1 MKKIVFILLIFV
13 SSLNHAQL
21 TIASNEV
28 ETYYTQAI
36 DARFSGDLSKSRNI
50 LENLKEN
57 NFTNEYVMNL
67 LIEVYGEYIT
77 DLIQKQ
83 DTQLLKTAYPG
94 IRDNIAEI
102 WDMFPESS
110 MIQENSL
117 KIAWMVGDRE
127 MGMIMADLTLK
138 EDLSNL
144 MANYFAGLY
153 RFTPSTYP
161 NSVSYFR
168 RASYAPLEQGKEQ
181 FVFQSRLYLG
191 DIYLEQKLKHKA
203 LKYYNRALELSS
215 TPELVAKLAVLET
228 YRMNY
233 KTALSFFQS
242 IPLAIMT
249 PELFDTYIVALWGEG
264 SESSKTMMNL
274 LLSQNKVNP
283 TFSKAIVQAQLGR
296 TQRAL
301 RILGEDV
308 FVQKILPL
316 SYNLIKLEWLN
327 RLGQKEG
334 LEETKADLGKAAYY
348 AQKSF
353 LAEEYLLPLSR
364 TLDTNGEIAYILG
377 KIARENL
384 DTEKT
389 IKYYEESL
397 SKNKTLYIYSE
408 LIEENL
414 LLKKFDLVD
423 SLLEEAQ
430 QNITVDTNW
439 LLFMDAYIDFMK
451 EDYISAEQKTLEMA
465 KNLSYNNLVN
475 NLLASIYNKL
485 EKYDEME
492 LLLENQLKYD
502 PSDITTQNHL
512 AYYYATV
519 NKNLDKALLLALSTV
534 EENPEDVVYLD
545 TLAWVY
551 TIKNDLESAQ
561 KIFTTIETKLN
572 PLDSSYSMLEIYT
585 HLGYFYKKIENAQKS
600 KLYFDK
606 AFKINTQ
613 DKYLNKIYN
622 KE

>member
-1 MKKIVFILLIFV
+1 MKKIIFILLVFV
-13 SSLNHAQL
+13 TSLNHAQL
-21 TIASNEV
+21 TIESNEV
-28 ETYYTQAI
+28 ENYYTQAI
-36 DARFSGDLSKSRNI
+36 DARFAGDLSKSRNI

-67 LIEVYGEYIT
+67 LIQVYGEYLT

-83 DTQLLKTAYPG
+83 DGELLKTAYPG
-94 IRDNIAEI
+94 IRDNVAEI
-102 WDMFPESS
+102 WDMFPQSS
-110 MIQENSL
+110 TIQENSL
-117 KIAWMVGDRE
+117 KIAWMVGDKE
-127 MGMIMADLTLK
+127 MGMIMADLALK
-138 EDLSNL
+138 DNLSNL
-144 MANYFAGLY
+144 TANYFAGLY
-153 RFTPSTYP
+153 RFTPSTYI
-161 NSVSYFR
+161 NSISYFR
-168 RASYAPLEQGKEQ
+168 RAAYAPLEQGKEQ
-181 FVFQSRLYLG
+181 FSFQSRLYLG
-191 DIYLEQKLKHKA
+191 DIYLEQRLKHKA
-203 LKYYNRALELSS
+203 LKYYNKALELSS
-215 TPELVAKLAVLET
+215 TPELAAKMAVLET

-242 IPLAIMT
+242 IPLAMMT
-249 PELFDTYIVALWGEG
+249 PELFNTYIVALWGEG
-264 SESSKTMMNL
+264 SESSKIMMNF
-274 LLSQNKVNP
+274 LLSQNKINP
-283 TFSKAIVQAQLGR
+283 TFSKALVQAQLGR

-301 RILGEDV
+301 RILEEDT
-308 FVQKILPL
+308 FVQKELPL
-316 SYNLIKLEWLN
+316 SYNFIKLEWLN

-334 LEETKADLGKAAYY
+334 IEQAKTDLGKAAYY
-348 AQKSF
+348 AQKSP

-377 KIARENL
+377 KIAKENL
-384 DTEKT
+384 DINQT

-414 LLKKFDLVD
+414 LLKNFDLVD
-423 SLLEEAQ
+423 TLIAEAQ
-430 QNITVDTNW
+430 QNVTVDTNW

-451 EDYISAEQKTLEMA
+451 EDYVSAELKTLEMA
-465 KNLSYNNLVN
+465 KTLVYNNLIN
-475 NLLASIYNKL
+475 NLLASIYNQQ

-492 LLLENQLKYD
+492 LLLEKQLKYD

-519 NKNLDKALLLALSTV
+519 NKNLDQALSLALSTV
-534 EENPEDVVYLD
+534 EENPEEIVYLD

-551 TIKNDLESAQ
+551 TVKNDLELAQ
-561 KIFTTIETKLN
+561 ETFSKIEEKLN
-572 PLDSSYSMLEIYT
+572 PEESSYSMLEIYT
-585 HLGYFYKKIENAQKS
+585 HLGYFYKKIENTQKS

>member
-1 MKKIVFILLIFV
+1 MKKIILILLIFV
-13 SSLNHAQL
+13 ANLNYAQL
-21 TIASNEV
+21 TIESNEV

-36 DARFSGDLSKSRNI
+36 DARFAGDLPKSRNI

-57 NFTNEYVMNL
+57 NFTNEYVMSL
-67 LIEVYGEYIT
+67 LVEVYGEYLT
-77 DLIQKQ
+77 DLIRKQ
-83 DTQLLKTAYPG
+83 DSQLLKTAYPG

-110 MIQENSL
+110 TIQENSL
-117 KIAWMVGDRE
+117 KIAWMVGDKE

-144 MANYFAGLY
+144 TANYFAGLY
-153 RFTPSTYP
+153 RFTPSTYI
-161 NSVSYFR
+161 NSVSYFT
-168 RASYAPLEQGKEQ
+168 RAAYAPLEQGKEQ
-181 FVFQSRLYLG
+181 FSFQSRLYLG
-191 DIYLEQKLKHKA
+191 DIYLEQKLKHQA
-203 LKYYNRALELSS
+203 LKYYNKALDLST
-215 TPELVAKLAVLET
+215 TPELIAKLAVLET
-228 YRMNY
+228 YRMDY
-233 KTALSFFQS
+233 KLALSFFQS

-264 SESSKTMMNL
+264 SESSKTMMNF

-283 TFSKAIVQAQLGR
+283 KFAQALVQAQLGR

-301 RILGEDV
+301 RILDEDA
-308 FVQKILPL
+308 FVQKELPL
-316 SYNLIKLEWLN
+316 SYNFIKLELLN

-334 LEETKADLGKAAYY
+334 LDQTKADLGKAAYY
-348 AQKSF
+348 AQKSP

-384 DTEKT
+384 DIDQT

-414 LLKKFDLVD
+414 LLRNFDRVD
-423 SLLEEAQ
+423 TLIVEAQ
-430 QNITVDTNW
+430 ENTTIDTNW
-439 LLFMDAYIDFMK
+439 MIFMDAYIDFMK
-451 EDYISAEQKTLEMA
+451 EDYISAEQKTLEIA
-465 KNLSYNNLVN
+465 KKLSYNNLVN
-475 NLLASIYNKL
+475 NLLASIYSQQ

-492 LLLENQLKYD
+492 LLLENQLKFD
-502 PSDITTQNHL
+502 PSDLTTKNHL

-519 NKNLDKALLLALSTV
+519 NKNLDKALALSLSTV
-534 EENPEDVVYLD
+534 EEKPEEIVFLD

-551 TIKNDLESAQ
+551 TIKNNLESAQ
-561 KIFTTIETKLN
+561 EIFTKIESKIN
-572 PLDSSYSMLEIYT
+572 PLDSSYSMIEIYA
-585 HLGYFYKKIENAQKS
+585 HLGYFYKKIENTEKS

-606 AFKINTQ
+606 AFKINSQ

>member
-1 MKKIVFILLIFV
+1 MKKIILILLIFV
-13 SSLNHAQL
+13 TSLNHAQL
-21 TIASNEV
+21 TIESNEV

-36 DARFSGDLSKSRNI
+36 DARFAGDLSKSRNI

-67 LIEVYGEYIT
+67 LIQVYGEYLT

-83 DTQLLKTAYPG
+83 DGELLKTAYPG
-94 IRDNIAEI
+94 IRDNVAEI
-102 WDMFPESS
+102 WDMFPQSS
-110 MIQENSL
+110 TIQENSL
-117 KIAWMVGDRE
+117 KIAWMVGDKE

-144 MANYFAGLY
+144 TANYFAGLY
-153 RFTPSTYP
+153 RFTPTTYI
-161 NSVSYFR
+161 NSISYFR
-168 RASYAPLEQGKEQ
+168 RAAYAPLEQGKEQ
-181 FVFQSRLYLG
+181 FSFQSRLYLG
-191 DIYLEQKLKHKA
+191 DIYLEQQLKHRA
-203 LKYYNRALELSS
+203 LKHYNKALELSS
-215 TPELVAKLAVLET
+215 TPELAAKMAVLET

-242 IPLAIMT
+242 IPLAMMT
-249 PELFDTYIVALWGEG
+249 PELFNTYIVALWGEG
-264 SESSKTMMNL
+264 SDSSKTMMNF
-274 LLSQNKVNP
+274 LLSQNKINP
-283 TFSKAIVQAQLGR
+283 AFSKAIVQAQLGR

-301 RILGEDV
+301 RILEEDT
-308 FVQKILPL
+308 FVQKELPL
-316 SYNLIKLEWLN
+316 SYNFIKLEWLN

-334 LEETKADLGKAAYY
+334 LEQTKTDLGKSAYY
-348 AQKSF
+348 AQKSS
-353 LAEEYLLPLSR
+353 LAEEYLSPLSR

-377 KIARENL
+377 KIAKGNL
-384 DTEKT
+384 DIDQT

-423 SLLEEAQ
+423 TLMEEAQ
-430 QNITVDTNW
+430 QNVTVDTNW

-451 EDYISAEQKTLEMA
+451 DDYISAEQKTLEIA
-465 KNLSYNNLVN
+465 KGLPYNNLIN
-475 NLLASIYNKL
+475 NLLASIYNQL

-492 LLLENQLKYD
+492 LLLESQLKYD
-502 PSDITTQNHL
+502 PSDIATQNHL

-519 NKNLDKALLLALSTV
+519 NKNLDQALNLALSIV
-534 EENPEDVVYLD
+534 EEKPEEIVYLD

-551 TIKNDLESAQ
+551 TIKKDLESAQ
-561 KIFTTIETKLN
+561 EIFTKIEGKLN
-572 PLDSSYSMLEIYT
+572 PQNSSYSMVEIYT
-585 HLGYFYKKIENAQKS
+585 HLGYFYKKIENTEKS

-606 AFKINTQ
+606 AFKINSQ

>member
-1 MKKIVFILLIFV
+1 MKKIILILLIFV
-13 SSLNHAQL
+13 ANLNYAQL
-21 TIASNEV
+21 TIESNEV

-36 DARFSGDLSKSRNI
+36 DARFAGDLPKSRNI

-57 NFTNEYVMNL
+57 NFTNEYVMSL
-67 LIEVYGEYIT
+67 LVEVYGEYLT
-77 DLIQKQ
+77 DLIKKQ
-83 DTQLLKTAYPG
+83 DSQLLKTAYPG

-110 MIQENSL
+110 TIQENSL
-117 KIAWMVGDRE
+117 KIAWMVGDKE

-144 MANYFAGLY
+144 TANYFAGLY
-153 RFTPSTYP
+153 RFTPSTYI
-161 NSVSYFR
+161 NSVSYFT
-168 RASYAPLEQGKEQ
+168 RAAYAPLEQGKEQ
-181 FVFQSRLYLG
+181 FSFQSRLYLG

-203 LKYYNRALELSS
+203 LKYYNKALDLST
-215 TPELVAKLAVLET
+215 TPELIAKLAVLET
-228 YRMNY
+228 YRMDY
-233 KTALSFFQS
+233 KLALSFFQS

-264 SESSKTMMNL
+264 SESSKTMMNF

-283 TFSKAIVQAQLGR
+283 KFAQALVQAQLGR

-301 RILGEDV
+301 RILDEDA
-308 FVQKILPL
+308 FVQKELPL
-316 SYNLIKLEWLN
+316 SYNFIKLELLN

-334 LEETKADLGKAAYY
+334 LDQTKADLGKAAYY
-348 AQKSF
+348 AQKSP

-384 DTEKT
+384 DIDQT

-414 LLKKFDLVD
+414 LLRNFDRVD
-423 SLLEEAQ
+423 TLIVEAQ
-430 QNITVDTNW
+430 ENTTIDTNW
-439 LLFMDAYIDFMK
+439 MIFMDAYIDFMK
-451 EDYISAEQKTLEMA
+451 EDYVSAEQKTLEIT
-465 KNLSYNNLVN
+465 KKLSYNNLVN
-475 NLLASIYNKL
+475 NLLASIYSQQ

-492 LLLENQLKYD
+492 VLLENQLKFD
-502 PSDITTQNHL
+502 PSDLTTKNHL

-519 NKNLDKALLLALSTV
+519 NKNLDKALVLSLSTV
-534 EENPEDVVYLD
+534 EEKPEEIVFLD

-551 TIKNDLESAQ
+551 TIKNNLESAQ
-561 KIFTTIETKLN
+561 EIFTKIESKIN
-572 PLDSSYSMLEIYT
+572 PLDSSYSMIEIYA
-585 HLGYFYKKIENAQKS
+585 HLGYFYKKIENTEKS

-606 AFKINTQ
+606 AFKINSQ

>member
-1 MKKIVFILLIFV
+1 MKKIILILLIFV
-13 SSLNHAQL
+13 ANLNYAQL
-21 TIASNEV
+21 TIESNEV

-36 DARFSGDLSKSRNI
+36 DARFAGDLPKSRNI

-57 NFTNEYVMNL
+57 NFTNEYVMSL
-67 LIEVYGEYIT
+67 LVEVYGEYLT
-77 DLIQKQ
+77 DLIRKQ
-83 DTQLLKTAYPG
+83 DSQLLKTAYPG

-110 MIQENSL
+110 TIQENSL
-117 KIAWMVGDRE
+117 KIAWMVGDKE

-144 MANYFAGLY
+144 TANYFAGLY
-153 RFTPSTYP
+153 RFTPSTYI
-161 NSVSYFR
+161 NSVSYFT
-168 RASYAPLEQGKEQ
+168 RAAYAPLEQGKEQ
-181 FVFQSRLYLG
+181 FSFQSRLYLG

-203 LKYYNRALELSS
+203 LKYYNKALDLST
-215 TPELVAKLAVLET
+215 TPELIAKLAVLET
-228 YRMNY
+228 YRMDY
-233 KTALSFFQS
+233 KLALSFFQS

-264 SESSKTMMNL
+264 SESSKTMMNF

-283 TFSKAIVQAQLGR
+283 KFAQALVQAQLGR

-301 RILGEDV
+301 RILDEDT
-308 FVQKILPL
+308 FVQKELPL
-316 SYNLIKLEWLN
+316 SYNFIKLELLN

-334 LEETKADLGKAAYY
+334 LDQTKADLGKAAYY
-348 AQKSF
+348 AQKSP

-384 DTEKT
+384 DIDQT

-414 LLKKFDLVD
+414 LLRNFDRVD
-423 SLLEEAQ
+423 TLIVEAQ
-430 QNITVDTNW
+430 ENTTIDTNW
-439 LLFMDAYIDFMK
+439 MIFMDAYIDFMK
-451 EDYISAEQKTLEMA
+451 EDYISAEQKTLEIA
-465 KNLSYNNLVN
+465 KKLSYNNLVN
-475 NLLASIYNKL
+475 NLLASIYSQQ

-492 LLLENQLKYD
+492 LLLENQLKFD
-502 PSDITTQNHL
+502 PSDLTTKNHL

-519 NKNLDKALLLALSTV
+519 NKNLDKALALSLSTV
-534 EENPEDVVYLD
+534 EEKPEEIVFLD

-551 TIKNDLESAQ
+551 TIKNNLESAQ
-561 KIFTTIETKLN
+561 EIFTKIESKIN
-572 PLDSSYSMLEIYT
+572 PLDSSYSMIEIYA
-585 HLGYFYKKIENAQKS
+585 HLGYFYKKIENTEKS

-606 AFKINTQ
+606 AFKINSQ

>member
-1 MKKIVFILLIFV
+1 MKRIIFILLLFV
-13 SSLNHAQL
+13 ANLNYAQL
-21 TIASNEV
+21 TIESNEV

-36 DARFSGDLSKSRNI
+36 DARFAGDLPKSRNI

-57 NFTNEYVMNL
+57 NFTNEYVMSL
-67 LIEVYGEYIT
+67 LVEVYGEYLT
-77 DLIQKQ
+77 DLIKKQ
-83 DTQLLKTAYPG
+83 DSQLLKTAYPG

-110 MIQENSL
+110 TIQENSL
-117 KIAWMVGDRE
+117 KIAWMVGDKE

-144 MANYFAGLY
+144 TANYFAGLY
-153 RFTPSTYP
+153 RFTPSTYI
-161 NSVSYFR
+161 NSVSYFI
-168 RASYAPLEQGKEQ
+168 RAAYAPLEQGKEQ
-181 FVFQSRLYLG
+181 FSFQSRLYLG

-203 LKYYNRALELSS
+203 LKYYNKALDLST
-215 TPELVAKLAVLET
+215 TPELIAKLAVLET
-228 YRMNY
+228 YRMDY
-233 KTALSFFQS
+233 ELALSFFQS

-264 SESSKTMMNL
+264 SESSKTMMNF

-283 TFSKAIVQAQLGR
+283 KFAQALVQAQLGR

-301 RILGEDV
+301 RILDEDA
-308 FVQKILPL
+308 FVQKELPL
-316 SYNLIKLEWLN
+316 SYNFIKLELLN

-334 LEETKADLGKAAYY
+334 LDQTKADLGKAAYY
-348 AQKSF
+348 AQKSP

-384 DTEKT
+384 DINQT

-414 LLKKFDLVD
+414 LLRNFDLVD
-423 SLLEEAQ
+423 TLIVEAQ
-430 QNITVDTNW
+430 ENTTIDTNW
-439 LLFMDAYIDFMK
+439 MLFMDAYIDFMK
-451 EDYISAEQKTLEMA
+451 EDYISAEQKTLEIA
-465 KNLSYNNLVN
+465 KKLSYNNLVN
-475 NLLASIYNKL
+475 NLLASIYSQL

-492 LLLENQLKYD
+492 LLLENQLKFD
-502 PSDITTQNHL
+502 PSDLTTKNHL

-519 NKNLDKALLLALSTV
+519 NKNLDKALALSLSTI
-534 EENPEDVVYLD
+534 EENSEDIVFLD

-561 KIFTTIETKLN
+561 IIFTKIEGKIN
-572 PLDSSYSMLEIYT
+572 PLDSSYSMIEIYA
-585 HLGYFYKKIENAQKS
+585 HLGYFYKKIENTEKS

-606 AFKINTQ
+606 AFKINSQ

>member
-13 SSLNHAQL
+13 TSLNHAQL

-36 DARFSGDLSKSRNI
+36 DARFAGDLSKSRNI

-67 LIEVYGEYIT
+67 LVEVYGEYLT

-83 DTQLLKTAYPG
+83 DSQLLKTAYPG
-94 IRDNIAEI
+94 IRDNVAEI

-117 KIAWMVGDRE
+117 KIAWMVGDKE
-127 MGMIMADLTLK
+127 MGMIMADLALK
-138 EDLSNL
+138 EDISNL

-153 RFTPSTYP
+153 RFTPSSYI
-161 NSVSYFR
+161 NSISYFR
-168 RASYAPLEQGKEQ
+168 RAAHAPLEQGKEQ

-191 DIYLEQKLKHKA
+191 DIYLEQQLKHKA
-203 LKYYNRALELSS
+203 LKYYNKALELSS
-215 TPELVAKLAVLET
+215 TPELAAKMAVLET
-228 YRMNY
+228 YKMNY
-233 KTALSFFQS
+233 KIALSFFQS

-249 PELFDTYIVALWGEG
+249 PELFDTYVVALWGEG
-264 SESSKTMMNL
+264 SDLSKTMMNF

-283 TFSKAIVQAQLGR
+283 KFAQAIVQAQLGR

-301 RILGEDV
+301 RILDEDV
-308 FVQKILPL
+308 FVQKELPL
-316 SYNLIKLEWLN
+316 SYNIIKLEWLN

-334 LEETKADLGKAAYY
+334 LDQIKADLGKAAYY
-348 AQKSF
+348 AQNNP

-384 DTEKT
+384 DINQT

-414 LLKKFDLVD
+414 LLKNFDLVAT
-423 SLLEEAQ
+423 LMEEAQ
-430 QNITVDTNW
+430 QNVTIDSNW
-439 LLFMDAYIDFMK
+439 MLFMDAYIDFVK
-451 EDYISAEQKTLEMA
+451 EDYVSAEQKTLEIA
-465 KNLSYNNLVN
+465 KNLSYNNLIN
-475 NLLASIYNKL
+475 NLLASIYNQQ

-492 LLLENQLKYD
+492 VLLENQLKYD
-502 PSDITTQNHL
+502 PSDISTQNYL
-512 AYYYATV
+512 AYFYATV
-519 NKNLDKALLLALSTV
+519 NKNLDQALTLSLSVV
-534 EENPEDVVYLD
+534 EENPEDIVYLD

-551 TIKNDLESAQ
+551 TIKNDLNSAQ
-561 KIFTTIETKLN
+561 EVFTKIEGKLN

-585 HLGYFYKKIENAQKS
+585 HLGYFYKKIENTQKS

>member
-1 MKKIVFILLIFV
+1 MKKIILILLIFV
-13 SSLNHAQL
+13 ANLNYAQL
-21 TIASNEV
+21 TIESNEV

-36 DARFSGDLSKSRNI
+36 DARFAGDLPKSRNI

-57 NFTNEYVMNL
+57 NFTNEYVMSL
-67 LIEVYGEYIT
+67 LVEVYGEYLT
-77 DLIQKQ
+77 DLIRKQ
-83 DTQLLKTAYPG
+83 DSQLLKTAYPG

-110 MIQENSL
+110 TIQENSL
-117 KIAWMVGDRE
+117 KIAWMVGDKE

-144 MANYFAGLY
+144 TANYFAGLY
-153 RFTPSTYP
+153 RFTPSTYI
-161 NSVSYFR
+161 NSVSYFT
-168 RASYAPLEQGKEQ
+168 RAAYAPLEQGKEQ
-181 FVFQSRLYLG
+181 FSFQSRLYLG

-203 LKYYNRALELSS
+203 LKYYNKALDLST
-215 TPELVAKLAVLET
+215 TPELIAKLAVLET
-228 YRMNY
+228 YRMDY
-233 KTALSFFQS
+233 KLALSFFQS

-264 SESSKTMMNL
+264 SESSKTMMNF

-283 TFSKAIVQAQLGR
+283 KFAQALVQAQLGR

-301 RILGEDV
+301 RILDEDT
-308 FVQKILPL
+308 FVQKELPL
-316 SYNLIKLEWLN
+316 SYNFIKLELLN

-334 LEETKADLGKAAYY
+334 LDQTKADLGKAAYY
-348 AQKSF
+348 AQKSP

-384 DTEKT
+384 DIDQT

-414 LLKKFDLVD
+414 LLRNFDRVD
-423 SLLEEAQ
+423 TLIVEAQ
-430 QNITVDTNW
+430 ENTTIDTNW
-439 LLFMDAYIDFMK
+439 MIFMDAYIDFMK
-451 EDYISAEQKTLEMA
+451 EDYISAEQKTLEIA
-465 KNLSYNNLVN
+465 KKLSYNNLVN
-475 NLLASIYNKL
+475 NLLASIYSQQ

-492 LLLENQLKYD
+492 VLLENQLKFD
-502 PSDITTQNHL
+502 PSDLTTKNHL

-519 NKNLDKALLLALSTV
+519 NKNLDKALALSLSTV
-534 EENPEDVVYLD
+534 EEKPEEIVFLD

-551 TIKNDLESAQ
+551 TIKNNLESAQ
-561 KIFTTIETKLN
+561 EIFTKIESKIN
-572 PLDSSYSMLEIYT
+572 PLDSSYSMIEIYA
-585 HLGYFYKKIENAQKS
+585 HLGYFYKKIENTEKS

-606 AFKINTQ
+606 AFKINSQ

>member
-1 MKKIVFILLIFV
+1 MKKIIFILLVFV
-13 SSLNHAQL
+13 TSLNHAQL
-21 TIASNEV
+21 TIESNEV
-28 ETYYTQAI
+28 ENYYTQAI
-36 DARFSGDLSKSRNI
+36 DARFAGDLSKSRNI

-67 LIEVYGEYIT
+67 LIQVYGEYLT

-83 DTQLLKTAYPG
+83 DSELLKTAYPG
-94 IRDNIAEI
+94 IRDNVAEI
-102 WDMFPESS
+102 WDMFPQSS
-110 MIQENSL
+110 TIQENSL
-117 KIAWMVGDRE
+117 KIAWMVGDKE
-127 MGMIMADLTLK
+127 MGMIMADLALK
-138 EDLSNL
+138 DNLSNL
-144 MANYFAGLY
+144 TANYFAGLY
-153 RFTPSTYP
+153 RFTPSTYI
-161 NSVSYFR
+161 NSISYFR
-168 RASYAPLEQGKEQ
+168 RAAYAPLEQGKEQ
-181 FVFQSRLYLG
+181 FSFQSRLYLG
-191 DIYLEQKLKHKA
+191 DIYLEQRLKHKA
-203 LKYYNRALELSS
+203 LKYYNKALELSS
-215 TPELVAKLAVLET
+215 TPELAAKMAVLET

-242 IPLAIMT
+242 IPLAMMT
-249 PELFDTYIVALWGEG
+249 PELFNTYIVALWGEG
-264 SESSKTMMNL
+264 SESSKIMMNF
-274 LLSQNKVNP
+274 LLSQNKINP
-283 TFSKAIVQAQLGR
+283 TFSKALVQAQLGR

-301 RILGEDV
+301 RILEEDT
-308 FVQKILPL
+308 FVQKELPL
-316 SYNLIKLEWLN
+316 SYNFIKLEWLN

-334 LEETKADLGKAAYY
+334 IEQAKTDLGKAAYY
-348 AQKSF
+348 AQKSP

-377 KIARENL
+377 KIAKENL
-384 DTEKT
+384 DINQT

-414 LLKKFDLVD
+414 LLKNFDLVD
-423 SLLEEAQ
+423 TLIAEAQ
-430 QNITVDTNW
+430 QNVTVDTNW

-451 EDYISAEQKTLEMA
+451 EDYVSAELKTLEMA
-465 KNLSYNNLVN
+465 KTLVYNNLIN
-475 NLLASIYNKL
+475 NLLASIYNQQ

-492 LLLENQLKYD
+492 LLLEKQLKYD

-519 NKNLDKALLLALSTV
+519 NKNLDQALSLALSTV
-534 EENPEDVVYLD
+534 EENPEEIVYLD

-551 TIKNDLESAQ
+551 TVKNDLELAQ
-561 KIFTTIETKLN
+561 ETFSKIEEKLN
-572 PLDSSYSMLEIYT
+572 PEESSYSMLEIYT
-585 HLGYFYKKIENAQKS
+585 HLGYFYKKIENTQKS

>member
-1 MKKIVFILLIFV
+1 MKKIIFILLVFV
-13 SSLNHAQL
+13 TSLNHAQL
-21 TIASNEV
+21 TIESNEV
-28 ETYYTQAI
+28 ENYYTQAI
-36 DARFSGDLSKSRNI
+36 DARFAGDLSKSRNI

-67 LIEVYGEYIT
+67 LIQVYGEYLT

-83 DTQLLKTAYPG
+83 DSELLKTAYPG
-94 IRDNIAEI
+94 IRDNVAEI
-102 WDMFPESS
+102 WDMFPQSS
-110 MIQENSL
+110 TIQENSL
-117 KIAWMVGDRE
+117 KIAWMVGDKE

-144 MANYFAGLY
+144 TANYFAGLY
-153 RFTPSTYP
+153 RFTPTAYI
-161 NSVSYFR
+161 NSISYFR
-168 RASYAPLEQGKEQ
+168 RAAYAPLEQGKEQ
-181 FVFQSRLYLG
+181 FSFQSRLYLG
-191 DIYLEQKLKHKA
+191 DIYLEQKLKHRALQYYNKA
-203 LKYYNRALELSS
+203 LDLST
-215 TPELVAKLAVLET
+215 TPELIAKLAVLET

-233 KTALSFFQS
+233 ELALSFFQS

-264 SESSKTMMNL
+264 SDSSKTMMNF

-283 TFSKAIVQAQLGR
+283 KFAQALVQAQLGR

-301 RILGEDV
+301 RILDEDT
-308 FVQKILPL
+308 FVQKELPL
-316 SYNLIKLEWLN
+316 SYNFIKLELLN

-334 LEETKADLGKAAYY
+334 LDQTKADLGKAAYY
-348 AQKSF
+348 AQKSP

-384 DTEKT
+384 DIDQT

-414 LLKKFDLVD
+414 LLKNFDLVD
-423 SLLEEAQ
+423 TLIAEAQ
-430 QNITVDTNW
+430 QNVTVDTNW

-451 EDYISAEQKTLEMA
+451 EDYVSAELKTLEMA
-465 KNLSYNNLVN
+465 KTLVYNNLIN
-475 NLLASIYNKL
+475 NLLASIYNQQ

-492 LLLENQLKYD
+492 LLLEKQLKYD

-519 NKNLDKALLLALSTV
+519 NKNLDQALSLALSTV
-534 EENPEDVVYLD
+534 EENPEEIVYLD

-551 TIKNDLESAQ
+551 TVKNDLELAQ
-561 KIFTTIETKLN
+561 ETFSKIEEKLN
-572 PLDSSYSMLEIYT
+572 PEDSSYSMLEIYT
-585 HLGYFYKKIENAQKS
+585 HLGYFYKKIENTQKS

>member
-1 MKKIVFILLIFV
+1 MKKIIFILLIFV
-13 SSLNHAQL
+13 ANLNYAQL
-21 TIASNEV
+21 TIESNEV

-36 DARFSGDLSKSRNI
+36 DARFAGDLPKSRNI

-57 NFTNEYVMNL
+57 NFTNEYVMSL
-67 LIEVYGEYIT
+67 LVEVYGEYLT
-77 DLIQKQ
+77 DLIRKQ
-83 DTQLLKTAYPG
+83 DSQLLKTAYPG

-110 MIQENSL
+110 TIQENSL
-117 KIAWMVGDRE
+117 KIAWMVGDKE

-144 MANYFAGLY
+144 TANYFAGLY
-153 RFTPSTYP
+153 RFTPSTYI
-161 NSVSYFR
+161 NSVSYFI
-168 RASYAPLEQGKEQ
+168 RAAYAPLEQGKEQ
-181 FVFQSRLYLG
+181 FSFQSRLYLG
-191 DIYLEQKLKHKA
+191 DIYLEQKLKHRALQYYNKA
-203 LKYYNRALELSS
+203 LDLST
-215 TPELVAKLAVLET
+215 TPELIAKLAVLET

-233 KTALSFFQS
+233 ELALSFFQS

-264 SESSKTMMNL
+264 SDSSKTMMNF

-283 TFSKAIVQAQLGR
+283 KFAQALVQAQLGR

-301 RILGEDV
+301 RILDEDT
-308 FVQKILPL
+308 FVQKELPL
-316 SYNLIKLEWLN
+316 SYNFIKLELLN

-334 LEETKADLGKAAYY
+334 LDQTKADLGKAAYY
-348 AQKSF
+348 AQKSP

-384 DTEKT
+384 DIDQT

-414 LLKKFDLVD
+414 LLRNFDRVD
-423 SLLEEAQ
+423 TLIVEAQ
-430 QNITVDTNW
+430 ENTTIDTNW
-439 LLFMDAYIDFMK
+439 MIFMDAYIDFMK
-451 EDYISAEQKTLEMA
+451 EDYISAEQKTLEIT
-465 KNLSYNNLVN
+465 KKLSYNNLVN
-475 NLLASIYNKL
+475 NLLASIYSQQ

-492 LLLENQLKYD
+492 VLLENQLKFD
-502 PSDITTQNHL
+502 PSDLTTKNHL

-519 NKNLDKALLLALSTV
+519 NKNLDKALALSLSTV
-534 EENPEDVVYLD
+534 EEKPEEIVFLD

-551 TIKNDLESAQ
+551 TIKNNLESAQ
-561 KIFTTIETKLN
+561 EIFTKIESKIN
-572 PLDSSYSMLEIYT
+572 PLDSSYSMIEIYA
-585 HLGYFYKKIENAQKS
+585 HLGYFYKKIENTEKS

-606 AFKINTQ
+606 AFKINSQ

>member
-1 MKKIVFILLIFV
+1 MKKIIFILLIFV
-13 SSLNHAQL
+13 ANLNYAQL
-21 TIASNEV
+21 TIESNEV

-36 DARFSGDLSKSRNI
+36 DARFAGDLPKSRNI

-57 NFTNEYVMNL
+57 NFTNEYVMSL
-67 LIEVYGEYIT
+67 LVEVYGEYLT
-77 DLIQKQ
+77 DLIRKQ
-83 DTQLLKTAYPG
+83 DSQLLKTAYPG

-110 MIQENSL
+110 TIQENSL
-117 KIAWMVGDRE
+117 KIAWMVGDKE

-144 MANYFAGLY
+144 TANYFAGLY
-153 RFTPSTYP
+153 RFTPSTYI
-161 NSVSYFR
+161 NSISYFI
-168 RASYAPLEQGKEQ
+168 RAAYAPLEQGKEQ
-181 FVFQSRLYLG
+181 FSFQSRLYLG
-191 DIYLEQKLKHKA
+191 DIYLEQKLKHRALQYYNKA
-203 LKYYNRALELSS
+203 LDLST
-215 TPELVAKLAVLET
+215 TPELIAKLAVLET

-233 KTALSFFQS
+233 ELALSFFQS

-264 SESSKTMMNL
+264 SDSSKTMMNF

-283 TFSKAIVQAQLGR
+283 KFAQALVQAQLGR

-301 RILGEDV
+301 RILDEDT
-308 FVQKILPL
+308 FVQKELPL
-316 SYNLIKLEWLN
+316 SYNFIKLELLN

-334 LEETKADLGKAAYY
+334 LDQTKADLGKAAYY
-348 AQKSF
+348 AQKSP

-377 KIARENL
+377 KISRENL
-384 DTEKT
+384 DIDQT

-414 LLKKFDLVD
+414 LLRNFDRVD
-423 SLLEEAQ
+423 TLIVEAQ
-430 QNITVDTNW
+430 ENTTIDTNW
-439 LLFMDAYIDFMK
+439 MIFMDAYIDFMK
-451 EDYISAEQKTLEMA
+451 EDYISAEQKTLEIT
-465 KNLSYNNLVN
+465 KKLSYNNLVN
-475 NLLASIYNKL
+475 NLLASIYSQQ

-492 LLLENQLKYD
+492 VLLENQLKFD
-502 PSDITTQNHL
+502 PSDLTTKNHL

-519 NKNLDKALLLALSTV
+519 NKNLDKALALSLSTV
-534 EENPEDVVYLD
+534 EEKPEEIVFLD

-551 TIKNDLESAQ
+551 TIKNNLESAQ
-561 KIFTTIETKLN
+561 EIFTKIESKIN
-572 PLDSSYSMLEIYT
+572 PLDSSYSMIEIYA
-585 HLGYFYKKIENAQKS
+585 HLGYFYKKIENTEKS

-606 AFKINTQ
+606 AFKINSQ
-613 DKYLNKIYN
+613 DKYLNKINN

>member
-1 MKKIVFILLIFV
+1 MKKIILILLIFV
-13 SSLNHAQL
+13 ANLNYAQL
-21 TIASNEV
+21 TIESNEV

-36 DARFSGDLSKSRNI
+36 DARFAGDLPKSRNI

-57 NFTNEYVMNL
+57 NFTNEYVMSL
-67 LIEVYGEYIT
+67 LVEVYGEYLT
-77 DLIQKQ
+77 DLIKKQ
-83 DTQLLKTAYPG
+83 DSQLLKTAYPG

-110 MIQENSL
+110 TIQENSL
-117 KIAWMVGDRE
+117 KIAWMVGDKE

-144 MANYFAGLY
+144 TANYFAGLY
-153 RFTPSTYP
+153 RFTPSTYI
-161 NSVSYFR
+161 NSVSYFI
-168 RASYAPLEQGKEQ
+168 RAAYAPLEQGKEQ
-181 FVFQSRLYLG
+181 FSFQSRLYLG

-203 LKYYNRALELSS
+203 LKYYNKALDLST
-215 TPELVAKLAVLET
+215 TPELIAKLAVLET
-228 YRMNY
+228 YRMDY
-233 KTALSFFQS
+233 KLALSFFQS

-264 SESSKTMMNL
+264 SESSKTMMNF

-283 TFSKAIVQAQLGR
+283 KFAQALVQAQLGR

-301 RILGEDV
+301 RILDEDA
-308 FVQKILPL
+308 FVQKELPL
-316 SYNLIKLEWLN
+316 SYNFIKLELLN

-334 LEETKADLGKAAYY
+334 LDQTKADLGKAAYY
-348 AQKSF
+348 AQKSP

-377 KIARENL
+377 KISRENL
-384 DTEKT
+384 DIDQT

-414 LLKKFDLVD
+414 LLRNFDLVD
-423 SLLEEAQ
+423 TLIVEAQ
-430 QNITVDTNW
+430 ENVVIDTNW
-439 LLFMDAYIDFMK
+439 MIFMDAYIDFMK
-451 EDYISAEQKTLEMA
+451 EDYISAEQKTLEIA
-465 KNLSYNNLVN
+465 KKLSYNNLVN
-475 NLLASIYNKL
+475 NLLASIYSQQ

-492 LLLENQLKYD
+492 LLLENQLKFD
-502 PSDITTQNHL
+502 PSDLTTKNHL

-519 NKNLDKALLLALSTV
+519 NKNLDKALVLSLSTV
-534 EENPEDVVYLD
+534 EEKPEEIVFLD

-551 TIKNDLESAQ
+551 TIKNNLESAQ
-561 KIFTTIETKLN
+561 EIFTKIESKIN
-572 PLDSSYSMLEIYT
+572 PLDSSYSMIEIYA
-585 HLGYFYKKIENAQKS
+585 HLGYFYKKIENTEKS

-606 AFKINTQ
+606 AFKINSQ

>member
-1 MKKIVFILLIFV
+1 MKKIILILLIFV
-13 SSLNHAQL
+13 ANLNYAQL
-21 TIASNEV
+21 TIESNEV

-36 DARFSGDLSKSRNI
+36 DARFAGDLPKSRNI

-57 NFTNEYVMNL
+57 NFTNEYVMSL
-67 LIEVYGEYIT
+67 LVEVYGEYLT
-77 DLIQKQ
+77 DLIRKQ
-83 DTQLLKTAYPG
+83 DSQLLKTAYPG

-110 MIQENSL
+110 TIQENSL
-117 KIAWMVGDRE
+117 KIAWMVGDKE

-144 MANYFAGLY
+144 TANYFAGLY
-153 RFTPSTYP
+153 RFTPSTYI
-161 NSVSYFR
+161 NSVSYFT
-168 RASYAPLEQGKEQ
+168 RAAYAPLEQGKEQ
-181 FVFQSRLYLG
+181 FSFQSRLYLG
-191 DIYLEQKLKHKA
+191 DIYLEQKLKHQA
-203 LKYYNRALELSS
+203 LKYYNKALDLST
-215 TPELVAKLAVLET
+215 TPELIAKLAVLET
-228 YRMNY
+228 YRMDY
-233 KTALSFFQS
+233 KLALSFFQS

-264 SESSKTMMNL
+264 SESSKTMMNF

-283 TFSKAIVQAQLGR
+283 KFAQALVQAQLGR

-301 RILGEDV
+301 RILDEDA
-308 FVQKILPL
+308 FVQKELPL
-316 SYNLIKLEWLN
+316 SYNFIKLELLN

-334 LEETKADLGKAAYY
+334 LDQTKADLGKAAYY
-348 AQKSF
+348 AQKSP

-384 DTEKT
+384 DIDQT

-414 LLKKFDLVD
+414 LLRNFDRVD
-423 SLLEEAQ
+423 TLIVEAQ
-430 QNITVDTNW
+430 ENTTIDTNW
-439 LLFMDAYIDFMK
+439 MIFMDAYIDFMK
-451 EDYISAEQKTLEMA
+451 EDYVSAEQKTLEIT
-465 KNLSYNNLVN
+465 KKLSYNNLVN
-475 NLLASIYNKL
+475 NLLASIYSQQ

-492 LLLENQLKYD
+492 VLLENQLKFD
-502 PSDITTQNHL
+502 PSDLTTKNHL

-519 NKNLDKALLLALSTV
+519 NKNLDKALVLSLSTV
-534 EENPEDVVYLD
+534 EEKPEEIVFLD

-551 TIKNDLESAQ
+551 TIKNNLESAQ
-561 KIFTTIETKLN
+561 EIFTKIESKIN
-572 PLDSSYSMLEIYT
+572 PLDSSYSMIEIYA
-585 HLGYFYKKIENAQKS
+585 HLGYFYKKIENTEKS

-606 AFKINTQ
+606 AFKINSQ

>member
-1 MKKIVFILLIFV
+1 MKKIIFILLIFV
-13 SSLNHAQL
+13 ANLNYAQL
-21 TIASNEV
+21 TIESNEV

-36 DARFSGDLSKSRNI
+36 DARFAGDLPKSRNI

-57 NFTNEYVMNL
+57 NFTNEYVMSL
-67 LIEVYGEYIT
+67 LVEVYGEYLT
-77 DLIQKQ
+77 DLIRKQ
-83 DTQLLKTAYPG
+83 DSQLLKTAYPG

-110 MIQENSL
+110 TIQENSL
-117 KIAWMVGDRE
+117 KIAWMVGDKE

-144 MANYFAGLY
+144 TANYFAGLY
-153 RFTPSTYP
+153 RFTPSTYI
-161 NSVSYFR
+161 NSVSYFI
-168 RASYAPLEQGKEQ
+168 RAAYAPLEQGKEQ
-181 FVFQSRLYLG
+181 FSFQSRLYLG

-203 LKYYNRALELSS
+203 LKYYNKALDLST
-215 TPELVAKLAVLET
+215 TPELIAKLAVLET
-228 YRMNY
+228 YRMDY
-233 KTALSFFQS
+233 KLALSFFQS

-264 SESSKTMMNL
+264 SESSKTMMNF

-283 TFSKAIVQAQLGR
+283 KFAQALVQAQLGR

-301 RILGEDV
+301 RILDEDT
-308 FVQKILPL
+308 FVQKELPL
-316 SYNLIKLEWLN
+316 SYNFIKLELLN

-334 LEETKADLGKAAYY
+334 LDQTKADLGKAAYY
-348 AQKSF
+348 AQKSP

-377 KIARENL
+377 KISRENL
-384 DTEKT
+384 DIDQT

-414 LLKKFDLVD
+414 LLRNFDRVD
-423 SLLEEAQ
+423 TLIVEAQ
-430 QNITVDTNW
+430 ENTTIDTNW
-439 LLFMDAYIDFMK
+439 MIFMDAYIDFMK
-451 EDYISAEQKTLEMA
+451 EDYISAEQKTLEIT
-465 KNLSYNNLVN
+465 KKLSYNNLVN
-475 NLLASIYNKL
+475 NLLASIYSQQ

-492 LLLENQLKYD
+492 VLLENQLKFD
-502 PSDITTQNHL
+502 PSDLTTKNHL

-519 NKNLDKALLLALSTV
+519 NKNLDKALALSLSTV
-534 EENPEDVVYLD
+534 EEKPEEIVFLD

-551 TIKNDLESAQ
+551 TIKNNLESAQ
-561 KIFTTIETKLN
+561 EIFTKIESKIN
-572 PLDSSYSMLEIYT
+572 PLDSSYSMIEIYA
-585 HLGYFYKKIENAQKS
+585 HLGYFYKKIENTEKS

-606 AFKINTQ
+606 AFKINSQ
-613 DKYLNKIYN
+613 DKYLNKINN

>member
-1 MKKIVFILLIFV
+1 MKKIILILLIFV
-13 SSLNHAQL
+13 ANLNYAQL
-21 TIASNEV
+21 TIESNEV

-36 DARFSGDLSKSRNI
+36 DARFAGDLPKSRNI

-57 NFTNEYVMNL
+57 NFTNEYVMSL
-67 LIEVYGEYIT
+67 LVEVYGEYLT
-77 DLIQKQ
+77 DLIKKQ
-83 DTQLLKTAYPG
+83 DSQLLKTAYPG

-110 MIQENSL
+110 TIQENSL
-117 KIAWMVGDRE
+117 KIAWMVGDKE

-144 MANYFAGLY
+144 TANYFAGLY
-153 RFTPSTYP
+153 RFTPSTYI
-161 NSVSYFR
+161 NSVSYFT
-168 RASYAPLEQGKEQ
+168 RAAYAPLEQGKEQ
-181 FVFQSRLYLG
+181 FSFQSRLYLG
-191 DIYLEQKLKHKA
+191 DIYLEQKLKHQA
-203 LKYYNRALELSS
+203 LKYYNKALDLST
-215 TPELVAKLAVLET
+215 TPELIAKLAVLET
-228 YRMNY
+228 YRMDY
-233 KTALSFFQS
+233 KLALSFFQS

-264 SESSKTMMNL
+264 SESSKTMMNF

-283 TFSKAIVQAQLGR
+283 KFAQALVQAQLGR

-301 RILGEDV
+301 RILDEDA
-308 FVQKILPL
+308 FVQKELPL
-316 SYNLIKLEWLN
+316 SYNFIKLELLN

-334 LEETKADLGKAAYY
+334 LDQTKADLGKAAYY
-348 AQKSF
+348 AQKSP

-384 DTEKT
+384 DIDQT

-414 LLKKFDLVD
+414 LLRNFDRVD
-423 SLLEEAQ
+423 TLIVEAQ
-430 QNITVDTNW
+430 ENTTIDTNW
-439 LLFMDAYIDFMK
+439 MIFMDAYIDFMK
-451 EDYISAEQKTLEMA
+451 EDYISAEQKTLEIA
-465 KNLSYNNLVN
+465 KKLSYNNLVN
-475 NLLASIYNKL
+475 NLLASIYSQQ

-492 LLLENQLKYD
+492 VLLENQLKFD
-502 PSDITTQNHL
+502 PSDLTTKNHL

-519 NKNLDKALLLALSTV
+519 NKNLDKALVLSLSTV
-534 EENPEDVVYLD
+534 EEKPEEIVFLD

-551 TIKNDLESAQ
+551 TIKNNLESAQ
-561 KIFTTIETKLN
+561 EIFTKIESKIN
-572 PLDSSYSMLEIYT
+572 PLDSSYSMIEIYA
-585 HLGYFYKKIENAQKS
+585 HLGYFYKKIENTEKS

-606 AFKINTQ
+606 AFKINSQ

>member
-1 MKKIVFILLIFV
+1 MKKIIFILLVFV
-13 SSLNHAQL
+13 TSLNHAQL
-21 TIASNEV
+21 TIESNEV
-28 ETYYTQAI
+28 ENYYTQAI
-36 DARFSGDLSKSRNI
+36 DARFAGDLSKSRNI

-67 LIEVYGEYIT
+67 LIQVYGEYLT

-83 DTQLLKTAYPG
+83 DSELLKTAYPG
-94 IRDNIAEI
+94 IRDNVAEI
-102 WDMFPESS
+102 WDMFPQSS
-110 MIQENSL
+110 TIQENSL
-117 KIAWMVGDRE
+117 KIAWMVGDKE

-144 MANYFAGLY
+144 TANYFAGLY
-153 RFTPSTYP
+153 RFTPTAYI
-161 NSVSYFR
+161 NSISYFR
-168 RASYAPLEQGKEQ
+168 RAAYAPLEQGKEQ
-181 FVFQSRLYLG
+181 FSFQSRLYLG
-191 DIYLEQKLKHKA
+191 DIYLEQKLKHRALQYYNKA
-203 LKYYNRALELSS
+203 LDLST
-215 TPELVAKLAVLET
+215 TPELIAKLAVLET

-233 KTALSFFQS
+233 ELALSFFQS

-264 SESSKTMMNL
+264 SDSSKTMMNF

-283 TFSKAIVQAQLGR
+283 KFAQALVQAQLGR

-301 RILGEDV
+301 RILDEDT
-308 FVQKILPL
+308 FVQKELPL
-316 SYNLIKLEWLN
+316 SYNFIKLELLN

-334 LEETKADLGKAAYY
+334 LDQTKADLGKAAYY
-348 AQKSF
+348 AQKSP

-384 DTEKT
+384 DIDQT

-423 SLLEEAQ
+423 TLVAEAQ
-430 QNITVDTNW
+430 ENVTIDTNW
-439 LLFMDAYIDFMK
+439 MLFMDAYIDFMK
-451 EDYISAEQKTLEMA
+451 EDYISAEQKTLEIA
-465 KNLSYNNLVN
+465 KKLSYNNLVN
-475 NLLASIYNKL
+475 NLLASIYNQQ

-492 LLLENQLKYD
+492 VLLENQLKFD

-512 AYYYATV
+512 AYYYATM
-519 NKNLDKALLLALSTV
+519 NKNLDKALTLALSTV
-534 EENPEDVVYLD
+534 EESDGDIVYLD

-551 TIKNDLESAQ
+551 TIKNNLVLAQ
-561 KIFTTIETKLN
+561 TIFTKIESKLN
-572 PLDSSYSMLEIYT
+572 PLDSSYSMIEIYA
-585 HLGYFYKKIENAQKS
+585 HLGYFYKKIENIEKS

-606 AFKINTQ
+606 AFKINSQ